1 MNAIIESINL
11 MLSQD
16 VIKALIPIK
25 PNYTNKQF
33 AFSNSMG
40 YTVYFANALT
50 YVTIGNKMYRCE
62 TTPKNK
68 PQSIESIIIE
78 SGN

>member
-11 MLSQD
+11 LLSQD
-16 VIKALIPIK
+16 VVKALIPIT

-33 AFSNSMG
+33 AFSNSLG
-40 YTVYFANALT
+40 YTVYFANSLT

-62 TTPKNK
+62 TEPKYR
-68 PQSIESIIIE
+68 PQTIESIIE
-78 SGN
+78 QSNN

>member
-16 VIKALIPIK
+16 VVTALIPIT
-25 PNYTNKQF
+25 PNYINKQF

-40 YTVYFANALT
+40 YTVYFANSLT

-62 TTPKNK
+62 TRLKHNPKT
-68 PQSIESIIIE
+68 IENIIIE